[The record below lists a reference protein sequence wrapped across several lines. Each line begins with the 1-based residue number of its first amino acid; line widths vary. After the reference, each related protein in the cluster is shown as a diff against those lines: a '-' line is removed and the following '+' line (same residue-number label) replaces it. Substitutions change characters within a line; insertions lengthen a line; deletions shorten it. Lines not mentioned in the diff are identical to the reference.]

1 MLRAD
6 ARVAVE
12 GAEAYADHLGVV
24 RVAAPELRP
33 AFRAELLGKAAVWSP
48 GTDELLAGED
58 VEGSRRDAGL
68 GGGGGPGP
76 PLAARAVAVAR
87 AEERL
92 GHLEA
97 NAAAKA
103 PAGQRLAQSL
113 HHPGAIS
120 ASVGSVPAPN
130 AMYSIPCGP
139 ASMFR
144 IVSLSKRIA
153 SHSRSSTTSSST
165 FTRPEPLTTT

>member
-58 VEGSRRDAGL
+58 VEGARCDAGL
-68 GGGGGPGP
+68 GGGGGPP
-76 PLAARAVAVAR
+76 PPPPARPVAVPR
-87 AEERL
+87 AEARPAPL
-92 GHLEA
+92 NR
-97 NAAAKA
+97 NAPAQA
-103 PAGQRLAQSL
+103 PAGQWLAQS
-113 HHPGAIS
+113 
-120 ASVGSVPAPN
+120 
-130 AMYSIPCGP
+130 
-139 ASMFR
+139 
-144 IVSLSKRIA
+144 
-153 SHSRSSTTSSST
+153 
-165 FTRPEPLTTT
+165 